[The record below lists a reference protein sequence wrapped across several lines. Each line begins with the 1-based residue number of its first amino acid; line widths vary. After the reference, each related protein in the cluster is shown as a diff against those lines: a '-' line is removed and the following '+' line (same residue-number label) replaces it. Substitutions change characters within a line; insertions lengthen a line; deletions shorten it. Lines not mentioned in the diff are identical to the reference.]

1 MRIIDRINAISNARR
16 RSKESSDDGGMACG
30 FFYSFEFF
38 PPKVCVCV
46 FALTLKSYILS
57 YNFYKQ

>member
-38 PPKVCVCV
+38 PPKVCVC
-46 FALTLKSYILS
+46 ALTLKS
-57 YNFYKQ
+57 